1 MSDRMRPP
9 TEEQMDAALAEL
21 AGRVDWPRTP
31 DVATA
36 VGTTIRA
43 FEGSPSMVAPR
54 LSLPSRR
61 RTLLVIAAALLA
73 LAGAALAARVVIE
86 LGAVA
91 VEVLPGRPTALPT
104 NVATSADLGR
114 EVSLDDA
121 AAIAGFPAALPAALG
136 PPDRTWVDDAQ
147 VGVAPDQVV
156 RRIVNAWPATADV
169 PVLPGTEAGAVLMQF
184 EGEWEV
190 ASKELFAE
198 TNRYGEAIVE
208 GRPAFWTT
216 GEHELVLIAGDEL
229 IRLLV
234 TGNVLIWQD
243 AGFTFRLETTLG
255 RHEAVRIA
263 ESVTPAIDVG

>member
-1 MSDRMRPP
+1 MS
-9 TEEQMDAALAEL
+9 L
-21 AGRVDWPRTP
+21 
-31 DVATA
+31 
-36 VGTTIRA
+36 
-43 FEGSPSMVAPR
+43 
-54 LSLPSRR
+54 
-61 RTLLVIAAALLA
+61 
-73 LAGAALAARVVIE
+73 
-86 LGAVA
+86 
-91 VEVLPGRPTALPT
+91 
-104 NVATSADLGR
+104 N
-114 EVSLDDA
+114 DA

-216 GEHELVLIAGDEL
+216 GEHELVLSQA
-229 IRLLV
+229 
-234 TGNVLIWQD
+234 T
-243 AGFTFRLETTLG
+243 
-255 RHEAVRIA
+255 
-263 ESVTPAIDVG
+263 S